1 MPDYGHDSR
10 FGSFVTPTA
19 AAPQQAVAL
28 ARSSEE
34 VGSDLVTFQD
44 HPYQAAFLDTWTSS
58 SWVAART
65 ERIRLAGNVLNS
77 PSRPPAVSAR
87 AVASLDR
94 LSGGRVELGLGAGG
108 FWDPIVAMGGERLTP
123 GQSVDAL
130 SEGIDVIRG
139 SWDTTTR
146 ERSEVGGTYHHV
158 DGAKRGPAPAHDV
171 EIWVGALKPRMSRLV
186 GAQADGWLPSLAY
199 SQSFEAL
206 AQGNATIDA
215 AAQEAGRDPSAVRR
229 SLNVGGRFTADG
241 GAGFLQGSPRQWAEQ
256 VAEVTLEHGVSTWI
270 VGGDDPTT
278 LAVVGQEVAPAAREL
293 VAAARGTADGPAP
306 DPEATVGLARVAEDA
321 GYDLVTFQDH
331 PYQPRFLDTWTSSSY
346 VASATE
352 RIHVAPDVVNV
363 PMRPPAVSARA
374 AASLDS
380 LSDGRVELA
389 LGAGAFWDAMEA
401 MGTRRLTPGESV
413 DALAEAIEVI
423 RAIWGEDGD
432 GESFVPGRHHRLDGA
447 TPGPGTT
454 RRIPSWSGALGPR
467 MSRLVGE
474 KADGWL
480 PSSGR
485 VGLDGSRAGNAR
497 IDEAAAAVG
506 RDPREVTRSLN
517 VSGTFDAVPEASGL
531 GGAPDLSGPPEAWV
545 ERLSPLVLDEGVS
558 TSVLATDDERTTRRF
573 ADEVAP
579 ASRDAVDA
587 ARAERGTDTS
597 CVVPLAVRAARR
609 DGIAYDDVPASLAER
624 AVEPGDAAYAGV
636 RSNYSRGGSPGL
648 VSRPRDTAEVVEALA
663 FARAQPVTRRVP
675 SSVRSGGH
683 GISGRS
689 TNDGGIVLDLAALDQ
704 VEVLDDATRLVRVG
718 PGARWGGVAAALAPR
733 GWAITSGDSGGV
745 GVGGLATAGGIG
757 FLGRAHGST
766 IDHVRAVEVV
776 LADGSVV
783 RASDDENTDSFWAVR
798 GAGAQVGIVTSFEL
812 VADEVSAVGFAQM
825 VHDASDLAGF
835 LERWGA
841 TVEASPRDTTS
852 FSIVGRPRPGQPL
865 VAQSMTM
872 VDSDDPDSVLAR
884 LQPFAA
890 IAPSLAR
897 ATAQIVPYDAVVSAP
912 PPGPHGGQGEPV
924 SRSGSSEHL
933 TPEASARLAG
943 LVASGDTYFFQIR
956 STGGAASDVP
966 ADATA
971 YAHRSA
977 NFSVVAM
984 GASRSRLDARWDA
997 LADVFDGMYLSF
1009 DTDSRTERV
1018 TDAFPPAT
1026 SERSREVKRRVDPTN
1041 VFRDNSPVLGPH
1053 PTDEPEPA
1061 VVPPR

>member
-1 MPDYGHDSR
+1 MTDYGHPLR
-10 FGSFVTPTA
+10 FGTFVTP
-19 AAPQQAVAL
+19 
-28 ARSSEE
+28 
-34 VGSDLVTFQD
+34 
-44 HPYQAAFLDTWTSS
+44 
-58 SWVAART
+58 
-65 ERIRLAGNVLNS
+65 
-77 PSRPPAVSAR
+77 SA
-87 AVASLDR
+87 
-94 LSGGRVELGLGAGG
+94 
-108 FWDPIVAMGGERLTP
+108 
-123 GQSVDAL
+123 Q
-130 SEGIDVIRG
+130 
-139 SWDTTTR
+139 
-146 ERSEVGGTYHHV
+146 
-158 DGAKRGPAPAHDV
+158 
-171 EIWVGALKPRMSRLV
+171 
-186 GAQADGWLPSLAY
+186 
-199 SQSFEAL
+199 
-206 AQGNATIDA
+206 
-215 AAQEAGRDPSAVRR
+215 
-229 SLNVGGRFTADG
+229 
-241 GAGFLQGSPRQWAEQ
+241 
-256 VAEVTLEHGVSTWI
+256 
-270 VGGDDPTT
+270 
-278 LAVVGQEVAPAAREL
+278 
-293 VAAARGTADGPAP
+293 

-331 PYQPRFLDTWTSSSY
+331 PYQPRFLDTWTLLSY

-363 PMRPPAVSARA
+363 PMRPPAVLARA
-374 AASLDS
+374 AASLDL

-432 GESFVPGRHHRLDGA
+432 GELFVPGRHHRLDGA

-454 RRIPSWSGALGPR
+454 RRIPLWLGALGPR
-467 MSRLVGE
+467 MLRLVGE

-480 PSSGR
+480 PSLGR
-485 VGLDGSRAGNAR
+485 VGLDGLRAGNAR

-506 RDPREVTRSLN
+506 RDPREVTRLLN
-517 VSGTFDAVPEASGL
+517 VSGTFESDPGASGL

-545 ERLSPLVLDEGVS
+545 ERLLPLVLDEGVS
-558 TSVLATDDERTTRRF
+558 TLVLATDDERTTRRF
-573 ADEVAP
+573 ADDVAP
-579 ASRDAVDA
+579 ALRDAVDA

-597 CVVPLAVRAARR
+597 RVVPLAVRAARR

-636 RSNYSRGGSPGL
+636 RSNYLRGGSPGL
-648 VSRPRDTAEVVEALA
+648 VLRPRDTAEVVEALA

-675 SSVRSGGH
+675 LSVRSGGH

-757 FLGRAHGST
+757 FLGRAHGLT

-783 RASDDENTDSFWAVR
+783 RASDDENTDLFWAVR

-852 FSIVGRPRPGQPL
+852 FLIVGRPRPGQPL

-872 VDSDDPDSVLAR
+872 VDSDDPDTVLAR

-890 IAPSLAR
+890 ISPLLAR

-924 SRSGSSEHL
+924 SRSGLLEHL

-1009 DTDSRTERV
+1009 DTDLRTERV

-1026 SERSREVKRRVDPTN
+1026 LERLREVKRRVDPTN
-1041 VFRDNSPVLGPH
+1041 VFRDNLPVLGPH
-1053 PTDEPEPA
+1053 PTDEPAPA